1 MNNIVVLD
9 SKQLFL
15 MKYVLIT
22 ILPII
27 QKRIR
32 IEMTSINTDAW
43 LVNFILSFS
52 GLSPILIGPK
62 VNIFQINVTQK
73 AATMCAP
80 IGLDPNGKGPD

>member
-32 IEMTSINTDAW
+32 IEMKSINTDA
-43 LVNFILSFS
+43 
-52 GLSPILIGPK
+52 
-62 VNIFQINVTQK
+62 
-73 AATMCAP
+73 
-80 IGLDPNGKGPD
+80 

>member
-32 IEMTSINTDAW
+32 IEMTSINTDA
-43 LVNFILSFS
+43 
-52 GLSPILIGPK
+52 
-62 VNIFQINVTQK
+62 
-73 AATMCAP
+73 
-80 IGLDPNGKGPD
+80 